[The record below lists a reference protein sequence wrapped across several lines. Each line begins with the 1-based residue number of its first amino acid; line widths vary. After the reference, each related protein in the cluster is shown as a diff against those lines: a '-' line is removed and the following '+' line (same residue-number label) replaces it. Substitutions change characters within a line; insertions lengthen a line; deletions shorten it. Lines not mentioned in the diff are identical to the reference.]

1 MKLSLYKLNPQQRKA
16 AKIVEG
22 PLLVLSGAGTGKTT
36 TVVNRIAYMLSR
48 GVKSEE
54 ILAVTFTNKAARE
67 MSERVKKMIGKS
79 AENMQVSTFHSLGL
93 RILRENYKLAGY
105 RSRFTIYD
113 TADQLSVIR
122 KALRTISVAWKKY
135 KPDDVLYTLNGLR
148 MPHDETLDLK
158 YENEFDGAVYSSVWE
173 KYRATLKNNNAVDY
187 EDLLTLP
194 LRILKKHPEILRFY
208 QEKFK
213 YIIVDEYQDTNA
225 VQFEIIKLLAD
236 KYKNICVVGDD
247 DQSIYG
253 WRGAEVKNIL
263 DFDKNFKKAKVIRLE
278 ENYRSTGNIL
288 KAANAVIAGNK
299 HRKAKK
305 LWTRMGD
312 GNRIKLFA
320 ATDEMAEAE
329 YVVAEIITHQIEN
342 KMSYGSYAI
351 LMRMNTQ
358 SRPFEEILRAHRI
371 PYVVV
376 GGMQFYDRKEIR
388 DFMSYLKVLSNPEDE
403 ESLLRIINVPR
414 RGIGGTTLKI
424 MSDHANLK
432 KCSLYESLAT
442 IHESSSIKP
451 KTLVELNK
459 FHEIIEDARK
469 RLKRESIAGVARN
482 LWAEIDYQ
490 KELETTFN
498 DTQKIAERMAN
509 IDALIDGIGYYENR
523 NKKPTL
529 EGYLRQVSLMEED
542 DDEEFQKGKV
552 VVMTIHA
559 AKGLEFRNVFFV
571 GVEQGMIPHTK
582 SLETSYGEDEE
593 RRLFYVA
600 VTRAKQE
607 LTISHTT
614 MRTKYGQRVERHPSM
629 FINEIPDSLLE
640 VTDGIDHEVA
650 DEEVAEDLLSQF
662 GAMFA
667 DEE

>member
-16 AKIVEG
+16 AKTVEG

-67 MSERVKKMIGKS
+67 MNARVKKMIGKS

-105 RSRFTIYD
+105 RRRFTIYD

-122 KALRTISVAWKKY
+122 KALRTISAAWKKY
-135 KPDDVLYTLNGLR
+135 KPDEVLYALNRIR

-158 YENEFDGAVYSSVWE
+158 YENEFDGEVYSSVWE
-173 KYRATLKNNNAVDY
+173 KYRESLRNNNAVDY

-263 DFDKNFKKAKVIRLE
+263 DFDKNFKAAKVIRLE

-312 GNRIKLFA
+312 GNRIRLFA
-320 ATDEMAEAE
+320 ASDEMAEAE
-329 YVVAEIITHQIEN
+329 YVVTEIITHQIEN

-371 PYVVV
+371 PYIVV

-403 ESLLRIINVPR
+403 ESLLRIINVPK

-424 MSDHANLK
+424 MSEHANLK
-432 KCSLYESLAT
+432 KCGLYESLAT
-442 IHESSSIKP
+442 INENGSIKP
-451 KTLVELNK
+451 KTLIELNK
-459 FHEIIEDARK
+459 FYEIIEDARK

-498 DTQKIAERMAN
+498 DVKKIDERMAN
-509 IDALIDGIGYYENR
+509 IDALIDGIEYYENR
-523 NKKPTL
+523 NRKPTL

-629 FINEIPDSLLE
+629 FINEIPDNLLE
-640 VTDGIDHEVA
+640 VTDGVDHEVA

>member
-16 AKIVEG
+16 AKIVDG

-36 TVVNRIAYMLSR
+36 TVVNRIAYMISQ

-67 MSERVKKMIGKS
+67 MSDRVKKMIGRSAKS
-79 AENMQVSTFHSLGL
+79 MQVSTFHSLGL
-93 RILRENYKLAGY
+93 RILRENHKLLGY
-105 RSRFTIYD
+105 RRNFTIYD
-113 TADQLSVIR
+113 TTDQLSVVR
-122 KALRTISVAWKKY
+122 KALRTISAAWKKY
-135 KPDDVLYTLNGLR
+135 KPDEVLYALNRVR
-148 MPHDETLDLK
+148 MPHSEKLDLK
-158 YENEFDGAVYSSVWE
+158 YENEFDGEVYSSVWE
-173 KYRATLKNNNAVDY
+173 KYRATLRNNNAVDY
-187 EDLLTLP
+187 EDLLVQP
-194 LRILKKHPEILRFY
+194 LRILKKYPEILNSY

-263 DFDKNFKKAKVIRLE
+263 DFDKHFKKASVIRLE
-278 ENYRSTGNIL
+278 ENYRSTGIIL

-299 HRKAKK
+299 DRKAKK

-312 GNRIKLFA
+312 GNRINLFA
-320 ATDEMAEAE
+320 AADEMTEAE
-329 YVVAEIITHQIEN
+329 YVVTQIITHQIEN

-358 SRPFEEILRAHRI
+358 ARQFEELLRAHRI

-388 DFMSYLKVLSNPEDE
+388 DFMSYLKVLANHEDE

-414 RGIGGTTLKI
+414 RGIGDSTLRI
-424 MSDHANLK
+424 MSEHANLK
-432 KCSLYESLAT
+432 KCGLYESLAT
-442 IHESSSIKP
+442 LNESSDIKP
-451 KTLVELNK
+451 KTLFELNK
-459 FHEIIEDARK
+459 FYGLMEDARK
-469 RLKRESIAGVARN
+469 RLKREPIATVARN
-482 LWAEIDYQ
+482 LWAEIEYQ
-490 KELETTFN
+490 KELETTFS
-498 DTQKIAERMAN
+498 DQKKIAERMAN
-509 IDALIDGIGYYENR
+509 IDALIDGIQYYENR
-523 NKKPTL
+523 DRKPTL

-552 VVMTIHA
+552 VVMTIHS

-571 GVEQGMIPHTK
+571 GVEQGIIPHTK
-582 SLETSYGEDEE
+582 SLETSYGEAEE

-607 LTISHTT
+607 LTISYSK
-614 MRTKYGQRVERHPSM
+614 MRTKFGQRIERLPSM
-629 FINEIPDSLLE
+629 FINEIPDNLLE
-640 VTDGIDHEVA
+640 PTDGIYQEAA
-650 DEEVAEDLLSQF
+650 DEEVAEDLLSRF
-662 GAMFA
+662 GAMFS
-667 DEE
+667 DS

>member
-1 MKLSLYKLNPQQRKA
+1 MKLSLHKLNPQQRKA

-67 MSERVKKMIGKS
+67 MSERVKKKIGRS

-93 RILRENYKLAGY
+93 RILRENHGLAGY
-105 RSRFTIYD
+105 RKRFTIYD

-122 KALRTISVAWKKY
+122 KALRMISVPWKKY
-135 KPDDVLYTLNGLR
+135 KPDEILYKLNGLR
-148 MPHDETLDLK
+148 KPHDETLDLT
-158 YENEFDGAVYSSVWE
+158 YENEFDGEVYSSVWE
-173 KYRATLKNNNAVDY
+173 KYRSTLKNNNAVDY

-194 LRILKKHPEILRFY
+194 LRIIKKYPEVLSFY

-263 DFDKNFKKAKVIRLE
+263 DFDKHFPKASVIRLE
-278 ENYRSTGNIL
+278 ENYRSTGIIL
-288 KAANAVIAGNK
+288 DAANAVIKGNEN
-299 HRKAKK
+299 RKAKK
-305 LWTRMGD
+305 LWTRLGD
-312 GNRIKLFA
+312 GSRIKLFA

-329 YVVAEIITHQIEN
+329 YIISELITHQIEN
-342 KMSYGSYAI
+342 QVSYGSYAI

-358 SRPFEEILRAHRI
+358 SRPFEDILRAHRI

-388 DFMSYLKVLSNPEDE
+388 DFMSYLKVLSNYEDE

-414 RGIGGTTLKI
+414 RGVGGTTLKVLGE
-424 MSDHANLK
+424 HAHQK
-432 KCSLYESLAT
+432 ECGIYKSLAT
-442 IHESSSIKP
+442 LHESSTIKP
-451 KTLVELNK
+451 KTLAELNK
-459 FHEIIEDARK
+459 FYEIMEDARE
-469 RLKRESIAGVARN
+469 RLKREPIAMVARN
-482 LWAEIDYQ
+482 LWAEIEYE

-498 DTQKIAERMAN
+498 DAKKIADRMAN
-509 IDALIDGIGYYENR
+509 IDALIDGIGYYESR
-523 NKKPTL
+523 KKKPTL
-529 EGYLRQVSLMEED
+529 EGYLRQVSLLEDND
-542 DDEEFQKGKV
+542 DDEYKKGKV
-552 VVMTIHA
+552 VVMTIHS
-559 AKGLEFRNVFFV
+559 AKGLEFRNVFLV

-582 SLETSYGEDEE
+582 SLETSYGEAEE

-600 VTRAKQE
+600 VTRAKRE
-607 LTISHTT
+607 LTLSYTT
-614 MRTKYGQRVERHPSM
+614 MRTKYGQRIERHPSM
-629 FINEIPDSLLE
+629 FINEIPEKLLE
-640 VTDGIDHEVA
+640 TTDGNCQEVA
-650 DEEVAEDLLSQF
+650 EEEVAEDLLSRF
-662 GAMFA
+662 SAMFS

>member
-1 MKLSLYKLNPQQRKA
+1 MKLSLYKLNSQQRKA
-16 AKIVEG
+16 AKIVDG

-36 TVVNRIAYMLSR
+36 TVVNRIAYMISQ

-67 MSERVKKMIGKS
+67 MSDRVKKKIGRSAKS
-79 AENMQVSTFHSLGL
+79 MQVSTFHSLGL
-93 RILRENYKLAGY
+93 RILRENHKLLGY
-105 RSRFTIYD
+105 RRNFTIYD

-122 KALRTISVAWKKY
+122 KALRTISAAWKKY
-135 KPDDVLYTLNGLR
+135 KPDEVLYALNRLR
-148 MPHDETLDLK
+148 MPHSETLDLK

-173 KYRATLKNNNAVDY
+173 KYRAALRNNNAVDY
-187 EDLLTLP
+187 EDLLVQP
-194 LRILKKHPEILRFY
+194 LRILKKHPEILNSY

-263 DFDKNFKKAKVIRLE
+263 DFDKHFKKASVIRLE
-278 ENYRSTGNIL
+278 ENYRSTGIIL

-312 GNRIKLFA
+312 GNRINFFA
-320 ATDEMAEAE
+320 AADEMTEAE
-329 YVVAEIITHQIEN
+329 YVVTQIITHQIEN

-358 SRPFEEILRAHRI
+358 ARQFEELLRAHRI

-388 DFMSYLKVLSNPEDE
+388 DFMSYLKVLANHEDE

-414 RGIGGTTLKI
+414 RGIGDSTLKI
-424 MSDHANLK
+424 MSEHANLK
-432 KCSLYESLAT
+432 KCGLYESLAT
-442 IHESSSIKP
+442 LNESRDIKP
-451 KTLVELNK
+451 KTLFELNK
-459 FHEIIEDARK
+459 FYELMEDARK
-469 RLKRESIAGVARN
+469 RLKRESIAMVARN
-482 LWAEIDYQ
+482 LWAEIEYQ
-490 KELETTFN
+490 KELETTFS
-498 DTQKIAERMAN
+498 DPKKIAERMAN
-509 IDALIDGIGYYENR
+509 IDALIDGIQYYESR
-523 NKKPTL
+523 DRKPTL

-552 VVMTIHA
+552 VVMTIHS

-571 GVEQGMIPHTK
+571 GVEQGIIPHTK
-582 SLETSYGEDEE
+582 SLETSYGEAEE

-607 LTISHTT
+607 LTISYSK
-614 MRTKYGQRVERHPSM
+614 MRTKFGQRIERLPSM
-629 FINEIPDSLLE
+629 YINEIPDNLLE
-640 VTDGIDHEVA
+640 PTDGIYQEAA
-650 DEEVAEDLLSQF
+650 DEEVAEDLLSRF
-662 GAMFA
+662 GAMFS
-667 DEE
+667 DS

>member
-16 AKIVEG
+16 AKTVDG

-67 MSERVKKMIGKS
+67 MNERVKKMIGKS

-93 RILRENYKLAGY
+93 RILRENHKLAGY
-105 RSRFTIYD
+105 KRRFTIYD

-135 KPDDVLYTLNGLR
+135 KPDEVLYTLNRLR
-148 MPHDETLDLK
+148 MPHDESLDLK

-173 KYRATLKNNNAVDY
+173 KYRESMKNSNAVDY
-187 EDLLTLP
+187 EDLLSLP
-194 LRILKKHPEILRFY
+194 LRILKKHPEVLRFY

-263 DFDKNFKKAKVIRLE
+263 DFDKHFPNASVIRLE
-278 ENYRSTGNIL
+278 ENYRSTGIIL
-288 KAANAVIAGNK
+288 KAANAVISGNK

-305 LWTRMGD
+305 LWTRLGD
-312 GNRIKLFA
+312 GKRIKLFA

-329 YVVAEIITHQIEN
+329 YVVSEIITHQIEN

-388 DFMSYLKVLSNPEDE
+388 DFMSYLKVLSNSEDE
-403 ESLLRIINVPR
+403 EALLRIINVPK
-414 RGIGGTTLKI
+414 RGIGGSTLKI
-424 MSDHANLK
+424 MSEHANNK
-432 KCSLYESLAT
+432 KCGLYEALST
-442 IHESSSIKP
+442 IHENPAIKP
-451 KTLVELNK
+451 GRQAELNK
-459 FHEIIEDARK
+459 FYEIMEDARE
-469 RLKRESIAGVARN
+469 RLKREPIAMVARN
-482 LWAEIDYQ
+482 LWAEIEYQ

-498 DTQKIAERMAN
+498 DVKKVAERMAN
-509 IDALIDGIGYYENR
+509 IDALIDGIEYYENR

-529 EGYLRQVSLMEED
+529 EGYLRQVALMEED
-542 DDEEFQKGKV
+542 DDEEFKKGKV

-559 AKGLEFRNVFFV
+559 AKGLEFRNVYFV

-582 SLETSYGEDEE
+582 SLETACGEAEE

-600 VTRAKQE
+600 VTRAKRE
-607 LTISHTT
+607 LTISYTT
-614 MRTKYGQRVERHPSM
+614 MRTKYGQRIERHPSM
-629 FINEIPDSLLE
+629 FIEEMPDNLLE
-640 VTDGIDHEVA
+640 ITDGIDHEVA
-650 DEEVAEDLLSQF
+650 DEGVAEDLLSQF
-662 GAMFA
+662 GAMFE

>member
-16 AKIVEG
+16 AKIVDG

-36 TVVNRIAYMLSR
+36 TVVNRIAYMISQ

-67 MSERVKKMIGKS
+67 MSDRVKKMIGRS
-79 AENMQVSTFHSLGL
+79 AKNMQVSTFHSFGL
-93 RILRENYKLAGY
+93 RILRENHKLLGY
-105 RSRFTIYD
+105 RRNFTIYD
-113 TADQLSVIR
+113 TADQLSVVR
-122 KALRTISVAWKKY
+122 KALRTISAAWKKY
-135 KPDDVLYTLNGLR
+135 KPDEVLYALNRLR
-148 MPHDETLDLK
+148 MPHSEKLDLK

-173 KYRATLKNNNAVDY
+173 KYRAALRNNNAVDY
-187 EDLLTLP
+187 EDLLVQP
-194 LRILKKHPEILRFY
+194 LRILKKHPEILNSY

-263 DFDKNFKKAKVIRLE
+263 DFDKHFKKASVIRLE
-278 ENYRSTGNIL
+278 ENYRSTGIIL

-299 HRKAKK
+299 DRKAKK

-312 GNRIKLFA
+312 GNRINFFA
-320 ATDEMAEAE
+320 AADEMTEAE
-329 YVVAEIITHQIEN
+329 YVVTQIITHQIEN

-358 SRPFEEILRAHRI
+358 ARQFEELLRAHRI

-388 DFMSYLKVLSNPEDE
+388 DFMSYLKVLANHEDE
-403 ESLLRIINVPR
+403 ESFLRIINVPR
-414 RGIGGTTLKI
+414 RGIGDSTLKI
-424 MSDHANLK
+424 MSEHANLK
-432 KCSLYESLAT
+432 KCGLYESLAT
-442 IHESSSIKP
+442 LNESSDIKP
-451 KTLVELNK
+451 KTLFELNK
-459 FHEIIEDARK
+459 FYELMEEARK
-469 RLKRESIAGVARN
+469 RLKRESIAMVARN
-482 LWAEIDYQ
+482 LWAEIEYQ
-490 KELETTFN
+490 KELETTFS
-498 DTQKIAERMAN
+498 DPKKIAERMAN
-509 IDALIDGIGYYENR
+509 IDALIDGIQYYENR
-523 NKKPTL
+523 ERKPTL

-552 VVMTIHA
+552 VVMTIHS

-571 GVEQGMIPHTK
+571 GVEQGIIPHTK
-582 SLETSYGEDEE
+582 SLETSYGEAEE

-607 LTISHTT
+607 LTISYSK
-614 MRTKYGQRVERHPSM
+614 MRTKFGQRIERFPSM
-629 FINEIPDSLLE
+629 FINEIPDNLLE
-640 VTDGIDHEVA
+640 PTDGIYQEAA
-650 DEEVAEDLLSQF
+650 DDEVAEDLLSRF
-662 GAMFA
+662 GAMFS
-667 DEE
+667 DS